1 MGNKLYGRYIR
12 NFDVN
17 LLDCELLGAGNNGT
31 IYLLP
36 EGKVIKI
43 CKSIKTCKKEYN
55 ILRKIRK
62 NKHFP
67 RVYGMEGNYMIRDY
81 IDGIPLDQY
90 LRQHGLDRGLALRL
104 IELLEEF
111 KRLKFKK
118 LDIRCKDIMVRPDR
132 SLMAIDPKKFY
143 TKDRSFPRHLSKGLY
158 RLGVLDTFMEV
169 VRHERPKLYKKW
181 ENDIREYIR
190 EKKKEYEYK

>member
-1 MGNKLYGRYIR
+1 MSNKLYGRYIR
-12 NFDVN
+12 DFDVN
-17 LLDCELLGAGNNGT
+17 LLDCKLLGEGHNGI

-43 CKSIKTCKKEYN
+43 CKSIKSCRKEYD

-62 NKHFP
+62 NKYFP
-67 RVYGMEGNYMIRDY
+67 KVYGMAGNYMIRDY
-81 IDGIPLDQY
+81 VDGIPLNQY
-90 LRQHGLDRGLALRL
+90 IRQHGLDRELALRI

-132 SLMAIDPKKFY
+132 RLMAIDPKKFY

-158 RLGVLDTFMEV
+158 KLGVLNVFMAIA
-169 VRHERPKLYKKW
+169 RQERPKLYKKW
-181 ENDIREYIR
+181 ENDIKEYIW
-190 EKKKEYEYK
+190 EKKKEYR

>member
-12 NFDVN
+12 NFDAN
-17 LLDCELLGAGNNGT
+17 LLDCKLLGKGHNGI

-43 CKSIKTCKKEYN
+43 CKSIKACKKEYD

-81 IDGIPLDQY
+81 VDGIPLNQY
-90 LRQHGLDRGLALRL
+90 LRQHELDRELALRL
-104 IELLEEF
+104 IGLLEEF

-158 RLGVLDTFMEV
+158 KLGVLDAFMEV
-169 VRHERPKLYKKW
+169 VRHERPRLYKKW
-181 ENDIREYIR
+181 DNNIKEYIR
-190 EKKKEYEYK
+190 EKKKEYE